1 MGMDSVTNK
10 PPLLEGSRST
20 HAILII
26 WGVLA
31 SEAKRGRFLV
41 LTSPFEL
48 LLSLMP
54 VKQMRQMRL
63 CSHMQPFCNPCVSHR
78 RFPPQAQGHSDLFR
92 IPFSPFAQLCLLPLQ
107 FPELLLNH
115 SLGLCFSRLPNLL
128 PVMLR
133 PSLLVHLR
141 QQFLTESFV

>member
-1 MGMDSVTNK
+1 
-10 PPLLEGSRST
+10 
-20 HAILII
+20 
-26 WGVLA
+26 
-31 SEAKRGRFLV
+31 
-41 LTSPFEL
+41 
-48 LLSLMP
+48 MP

-78 RFPPQAQGHSDLFR
+78 RFPPQTQGHSDLFR

-141 QQFLTESFV
+141 QQFLTESFVPKAPTPQQRLELLSILLLAPQFHPPLEFSASGRAVSRNAVLSQ